1 MTGPQATDQPH
12 TPPVTVAQRLQ
23 GNGVRIYPV
32 AVGPRKNQNQ
42 VLALANNAD
51 DVTYVPSFRQLRPA
65 AAAIAP
71 VASKGKSVFI
81 FCLYSFNTIRHY
93 YDYLSCNYP

>member
-1 MTGPQATDQPH
+1 MLLVMTGPQATDQPH
-12 TPPVTVAQRLQ
+12 QPPAAVAKRLR

-32 AVGPRKNQNQ
+32 AVGRSNDQPQ

-71 VASKGKSVFI
+71 AVSGGKFK
-81 FCLYSFNTIRHY
+81 Y
-93 YDYLSCNYP
+93 